1 LKRFGEVWQPQIAGS
16 SLLFSLRSPESVLSI
31 LSQSKVEFVYMA
43 QRDFTELAS
52 IPDSYMARLLDYLP
66 IVFKNEDVTIYE
78 VLANTSMVI
87 PGSMTEPNL
96 SLSTKNTDLSANDV
110 YSGNS
115 SGFTY
120 LSNYGCFFGNAKFSG
135 DVSFISYFFGL
146 NESMKAK
153 QIDLSQTTINSEH
166 KISSS
171 DLYNVSIIGVDSNNS
186 VISTLTTTAAE
197 TLTNTQGSITSFN
210 FPEDYNLTMTLA
222 NNVSLNL
229 TLKNNVDGTIFYVT
243 ALGGSLKFLDVSSTF
258 VMLKDPLIVTN
269 GVTSFSGNVYIKNN
283 QAIFENLF
291 PISPLTINGYSSFK
305 IDLSDSPSFIL
316 DFSYNGTYTVPSSAA
331 KLNWNNLTSVPWV
344 GVFTSPFHIVLILG
358 IFGLVLVFIRKRQI
372 MHKTIES
379 KTN

>member
-1 LKRFGEVWQPQIAGS
+1 
-16 SLLFSLRSPESVLSI
+16 
-31 LSQSKVEFVYMA
+31 
-43 QRDFTELAS
+43 
-52 IPDSYMARLLDYLP
+52 
-66 IVFKNEDVTIYE
+66 
-78 VLANTSMVI
+78 
-87 PGSMTEPNL
+87 
-96 SLSTKNTDLSANDV
+96 
-110 YSGNS
+110 
-115 SGFTY
+115 
-120 LSNYGCFFGNAKFSG
+120 
-135 DVSFISYFFGL
+135 
-146 NESMKAK
+146 
-153 QIDLSQTTINSEH
+153 
-166 KISSS
+166 
-171 DLYNVSIIGVDSNNS
+171 
-186 VISTLTTTAAE
+186 LTTTAAE

-243 ALGGSLKFLDVSSTF
+243 ALGGSLKFLD
-258 VMLKDPLIVTN
+258 